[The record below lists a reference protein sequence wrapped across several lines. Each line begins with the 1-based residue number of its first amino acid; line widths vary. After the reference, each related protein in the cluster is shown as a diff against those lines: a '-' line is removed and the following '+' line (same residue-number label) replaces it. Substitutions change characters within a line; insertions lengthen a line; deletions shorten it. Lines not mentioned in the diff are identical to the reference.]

1 MKKFNSW
8 LNESKLEEKNII
20 KEVDFNSPFAN
31 VNRLSALEKAPLKKF
46 QRTIQDLKSKHGS
59 NFKSTASN
67 NRAMLLNSISLVP
80 YDNVD
85 DFMRDWN
92 YVKNHVSH
100 VEELTMDSSADLD
113 SSSENSAKYDFNVD
127 RK

>member
-8 LNESKLEEKNII
+8 LNESKFEEKNII

-31 VNRLSALEKAPLKKF
+31 INRLSSLEKTPLKKF
-46 QRTIQDLKSKHGS
+46 QRTIQDLKEKHGS
-59 NFKSTASN
+59 DFKSTASN

-80 YDNVD
+80 YDTVE
-85 DFMRDWN
+85 DFMKDWN
-92 YVKNHVSH
+92 YVKTHISH
-100 VEELTMDSSADLD
+100 EQESFIDNSTELDN
-113 SSSENSAKYDFNVD
+113 SSEDSIKDDLNVE

>member
-8 LNESKLEEKNII
+8 LNESKFEEKNII
-20 KEVDFNSPFAN
+20 KEVDFNSPFTN
-31 VNRLSALEKAPLKKF
+31 VNRLSTLEKAPLKKF

-80 YDNVD
+80 YDTVE
-85 DFMRDWN
+85 DFMKDWN
-92 YVKNHVSH
+92 YVKTHISH
-100 VEELTMDSSADLD
+100 EQESFIDNSTELDN
-113 SSSENSAKYDFNVD
+113 SSEDSIKDDLNVE

>member
-8 LNESKLEEKNII
+8 LNESNFEEKNII

-31 VNRLSALEKAPLKKF
+31 VNRLSSLEKAPLKKF

-59 NFKSTASN
+59 DFKSTASN

-100 VEELTMDSSADLD
+100 VEELTMDNPAELD
-113 SSSENSAKYDFNVD
+113 RSSENSVKDNYNVD

>member
-8 LNESKLEEKNII
+8 LNESNFEEKNII

-31 VNRLSALEKAPLKKF
+31 VNRLSSLEKAPLKKF

-59 NFKSTASN
+59 DFKSTASN

-100 VEELTMDSSADLD
+100 VEELTMDSSAELD
-113 SSSENSAKYDFNVD
+113 RSSENSVKDNYNVD

>member
-8 LNESKLEEKNII
+8 LNESKFEEKNII

-31 VNRLSALEKAPLKKF
+31 VNRLSTLEKAPLKKF

-59 NFKSTASN
+59 NFKSTSSN

-80 YDNVD
+80 YDTVE
-85 DFMRDWN
+85 DFMKDWN
-92 YVKNHVSH
+92 YVKTHISH
-100 VEELTMDSSADLD
+100 EQESFIDNSTELDN
-113 SSSENSAKYDFNVD
+113 SSEDSIKDDLNVE

>member
-8 LNESKLEEKNII
+8 LNESKFEEKNII

-31 VNRLSALEKAPLKKF
+31 VNRLSTLEKAPLKKF

-80 YDNVD
+80 YDTVE
-85 DFMRDWN
+85 DFMKDWN
-92 YVKNHVSH
+92 YVKTHISH
-100 VEELTMDSSADLD
+100 EQESFIDNSTELDN
-113 SSSENSAKYDFNVD
+113 SSEDSIKDDLNVE

>member
-8 LNESKLEEKNII
+8 LNESKFEEKNII

-59 NFKSTASN
+59 DFKSTASN

>member
-59 NFKSTASN
+59 DFKSTASN

>member
-8 LNESKLEEKNII
+8 LNESKFEEKNII

-31 VNRLSALEKAPLKKF
+31 VNRLSSLEKAPLKKF

-59 NFKSTASN
+59 DFKSTASN

-100 VEELTMDSSADLD
+100 VEELTMDSPAELD
-113 SSSENSAKYDFNVD
+113 GSSENSVKDNLNVD

>member
-8 LNESKLEEKNII
+8 LNETKFEERNII

-31 VNRLSALEKAPLKKF
+31 VNRLSSLEKAPLKKF
-46 QRTIQDLKSKHGS
+46 QRTIQDLKAKHGS
-59 NFKSTASN
+59 DFKSTDAN
-67 NRAMLLNSISLVP
+67 NRAMLLTSISLVP
-80 YDNVD
+80 YDTVD

-100 VEELTMDSSADLD
+100 VEEFTMDSPAELD
-113 SSSENSAKYDFNVD
+113 SSSKNSVEDNYNVD

>member
-8 LNESKLEEKNII
+8 LNESKFEEKNII

-31 VNRLSALEKAPLKKF
+31 INRLSALEKAPLKKF

-59 NFKSTASN
+59 DFKSTASN

>member
-8 LNESKLEEKNII
+8 LNESKFEEKNII

-31 VNRLSALEKAPLKKF
+31 VNRLSSLEKAPLKKF

-59 NFKSTASN
+59 DFKSTASN

-92 YVKNHVSH
+92 YVKTHIAH
-100 VEELTMDSSADLD
+100 EIDSPLELD
-113 SSSENSAKYDFNVD
+113 SSVEDNLNVQ

>member
-8 LNESKLEEKNII
+8 LNESKFEEKNII
-20 KEVDFNSPFAN
+20 KEVDFNSPYAN
-31 VNRLSALEKAPLKKF
+31 INRLSALEKAPLKKF

-59 NFKSTASN
+59 DFKSTASN

>member
-8 LNESKLEEKNII
+8 LNESKFEEKNII

-31 VNRLSALEKAPLKKF
+31 INRLSSLEKTPLKKF
-46 QRTIQDLKSKHGS
+46 QRTIQDLKEKHGS
-59 NFKSTASN
+59 DFKSTASN

-100 VEELTMDSSADLD
+100 TEDLKVDNPVELDNSIKDDL
-113 SSSENSAKYDFNVD
+113 NVD

>member
-8 LNESKLEEKNII
+8 LNESKFEEKNII

-31 VNRLSALEKAPLKKF
+31 VNRLSTLEKAPLKKF

-59 NFKSTASN
+59 NFKSTSSN

-80 YDNVD
+80 YDTVE
-85 DFMRDWN
+85 DFMKDWN
-92 YVKNHVSH
+92 YVKTHISH
-100 VEELTMDSSADLD
+100 EQESFIDN
-113 SSSENSAKYDFNVD
+113 SSEDSIKDDLNVE

>member
-8 LNESKLEEKNII
+8 LNESKFEEKNII
-20 KEVDFNSPFAN
+20 KEVDFNSPFSN
-31 VNRLSALEKAPLKKF
+31 VNRLSTLEKAPLKKF

-80 YDNVD
+80 YDTVE
-85 DFMRDWN
+85 DFMKDWN
-92 YVKNHVSH
+92 YVKTHISH
-100 VEELTMDSSADLD
+100 EQESFIDNSTELDN
-113 SSSENSAKYDFNVD
+113 SSEDSIKDDLNVE

>member
-31 VNRLSALEKAPLKKF
+31 VNRLSSLEKAPLKKF
-46 QRTIQDLKSKHGS
+46 QRTIQDLKAKHGS
-59 NFKSTASN
+59 DFKSTDAN
-67 NRAMLLNSISLVP
+67 NRAMLLTSISLVP
-80 YDNVD
+80 YDTVD